1 MASSTPRHDH
11 KNSDEKRTC
20 ATQFKRPIE
29 TSKLKLSQRSNQRH
43 WPLPA
48 PLGYM
53 CRLAPSKESGT
64 GIGSSS
70 TMAACFQASN
80 CSLSSCGI
88 SRLHGLCCPS
98 RKYTLR
104 TRVSTPRPTISGE
117 VFVSI
122 GILAFSPSSSRGAC
136 YLLRAQTVR
145 PHRRGPCPTVR
156 PNRPTGTRHPS
167 SPHESPRQGQSCAKR
182 GSRAGKHRREIG
194 RHQPPHLPYFS
205 LRLLMP

>member
-29 TSKLKLSQRSNQRH
+29 TSRLKLSQRSSQRH

-53 CRLAPSKESGT
+53 CRLAPSKDRGT

-88 SRLHGLCCPS
+88 SRLQGLCCPS
-98 RKYTLR
+98 RKETLS

-122 GILAFSPSSSRGAC
+122 GGLAFSPSSFRSEEHTSELQSLA
-136 YLLRAQTVR
+136 YLV
-145 PHRRGPCPTVR
+145 
-156 PNRPTGTRHPS
+156 
-167 SPHESPRQGQSCAKR
+167 
-182 GSRAGKHRREIG
+182 
-194 RHQPPHLPYFS
+194 
-205 LRLLMP
+205 